1 MNRDLY
7 AELFS
12 TAVTEEEILDVASDI
27 LTETV
32 ELLFDLGLTSEV
44 LKAYVDL
51 VEQENAS

>member
-12 TAVTEEEILDVASDI
+12 NADTETEILDIAADI
-27 LTETV
+27 LTETI
-32 ELLFDLGLTSEV
+32 ELLFNLGLTGEV